1 MSVNGN
7 SWSWQRQLARKIHS
21 RRTII
26 GLPARPA
33 SYQQRAQAYRLMRR
47 GSTSCAWQARKVAEI
62 LSFWHCTAQARRSTR
77 LAKALCQATSSPR
90 APRAARQVVS
100 SKSRFDPDMAEKRR
114 TGRLV
119 GPGHPVDPGVE
130 TFIGKRS
137 HPERQ
142 RLRLEPERDHR
153 AG

>member
-1 MSVNGN
+1 MRLYLEVVVIFVLILANGFL
-7 SWSWQRQLARKIHS
+7 SMAEMALVS
-21 RRTII
+21 
-26 GLPARPA
+26 
-33 SYQQRAQAYRLMRR
+33 
-47 GSTSCAWQARKVAEI
+47 ARKVRLRQQAEEGD
-62 LSFWHCTAQARRSTR
+62 
-77 LAKALCQATSSPR
+77 
-90 APRAARQVVS
+90 PRAARQVVS